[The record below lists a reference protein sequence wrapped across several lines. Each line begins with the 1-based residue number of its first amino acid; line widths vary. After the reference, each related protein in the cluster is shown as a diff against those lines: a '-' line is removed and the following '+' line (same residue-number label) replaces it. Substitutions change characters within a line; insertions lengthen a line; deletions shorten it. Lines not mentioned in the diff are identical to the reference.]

1 MLIADAQRELRSV
14 YISGSVGQIVSG
26 LVWAVSAALTTWSS
40 PRSGILALLIGGFF
54 IYPLTQL
61 GLRALGGPASLPAG
75 NPMRELAI
83 EVAIVGPLMLPLIG
97 AATLYKAAWF
107 YPAFMIAIGAHY
119 LPFSFLYGMRQFIV
133 LGAILITVGLLIGLY
148 APGPSTLGAWF
159 TAGLLLVFGF
169 LHRRI
174 HPTQQSGV
182 GRHEPP
188 RAARHPN
195 ADEVGPTI

>member
-26 LVWAVSAALTTWSS
+26 LVWLVSAALTTWSS
-40 PRSGILALLIGGFF
+40 PLSGILAMLVGGFF
-54 IYPLTQL
+54 IYPITQL
-61 GLRALGGPASLPAG
+61 VLRAMGGPASVSAG

-83 EVAIVGPLMLPLIG
+83 EVAFVGPLMLPLIG
-97 AATLYKAAWF
+97 AASLYKTAWF

-133 LGAILITVGLLIGLY
+133 LGAIMLTVGLLIGLY
-148 APGPSTLGAWF
+148 APGASTLGAWF
-159 TAGLLLVFGF
+159 TAGLLLLFGL

-174 HPTQQSGV
+174 HATQPSRLIG
-182 GRHEPP
+182 P
-188 RAARHPN
+188 AA
-195 ADEVGPTI
+195 